1 MTDDIY
7 GTSIRFSF
15 SFFAVLTLMLLTCQ
29 SSTVTVCLMSS
40 LLHECGHLAC
50 LLIFKD
56 KPLKIVFGAFGI
68 RIERN
73 SVNLLSYKKEAV
85 VAMGGI
91 AVNFVL
97 SVIFFLIYEVS
108 GDERALSGMF
118 VNIFILLLNSIPVSM
133 LDSGNFLRYILLAYN
148 DEEKTVRILNRVSDI
163 CVIFI
168 TVLTVLFT
176 FVFGFNLSLITLCVY
191 IVFIRLFAEK

>member
-1 MTDDIY
+1 MTVDIY
-7 GTSIRFSF
+7 GTSVRFSF

-29 SSTVTVCLMSS
+29 SSTVIVCLMSS

-133 LDSGNFLRYILLAYN
+133 LDFTDGKVVVTIN
-148 DEEKTVRILNRVSDI
+148 DEEKTVRILNRISDI